1 MDFDFHE
8 LSFFLSSQTGIFFRL
23 LENFSISLS
32 SVRKLREE
40 RTRIRL
46 EPCSFFF
53 PFRIRVQLTA
63 IQDFMFLV
71 HFLNN
76 QAEHWFREI
85 HLTEKSYYLNL
96 PSVWLLRKIKEKNTN
111 EFCLF
116 SVYVVSVYW

>member
-1 MDFDFHE
+1 M
-8 LSFFLSSQTGIFFRL
+8 
-23 LENFSISLS
+23 
-32 SVRKLREE
+32 
-40 RTRIRL
+40 
-46 EPCSFFF
+46 
-53 PFRIRVQLTA
+53 TA

-116 SVYVVSVYW
+116 SVYVVSVYWVTKKLNLISEYIFSVSKQRISEL